1 MKCVSSKSMKLL
13 MAAAIAL
20 PMGVQTVHAASSETS
35 VKTEAPAVNQVTVEK
50 AAMNAFMSKVDQ
62 DYAFSKAY
70 ELSKY
75 KWRTAGSQ
83 AEHQASLYVE
93 KEMRKLGLQDV
104 KKESFEVDS
113 WEFKGGSLTLKDYP
127 RISMPVA
134 SYATKGTP
142 KSGLKADLIYVGK
155 GTQDDY
161 KDIDAKGKI
170 VLLDIDL
177 KNDWWI
183 NYPALQA
190 ELQGA
195 AGVIAIVRDTY
206 GTISRDTLNT
216 FDFTGP
222 DTIPTVNI
230 SVKDGSKLKNIL
242 KKKKSLSV
250 NLKSDNKVTPKGTSY
265 NVVGKIPG
273 KTNTGGIIV
282 GGHLDGYFEGFND
295 NAASI
300 GLMLGVAKA
309 MKDSNYKPE
318 HPIYFVGHA
327 AEEYGAINS
336 YFDWQIGSWNMIN
349 KLHPE
354 WRGNSRLFVN
364 TEFAAIKLKD
374 SDEVNTNDELMGFVQ
389 NYIDRQAPAVNT
401 ATYPKGYKVTGN
413 NSTGSDDYSYSIA
426 GVPTVAN
433 DRSGSDFFTT
443 LYHTQY
449 DTARYGNKEILA
461 DHVKLYGSLMIHAD
475 QISIMPFD
483 FGKKMEAFQQSMDDD
498 ILKSAG
504 IDPAPLR
511 TETGEAKKL
520 ADALYKKMLD
530 INAKQAVSPQQKAAL
545 AKAEKE
551 LLQVFQLTQGDLMK
565 LNWSI
570 APTFAHKEH
579 QKTISLL
586 DQSIAALQQGKG
598 QEALDEYLLSI
609 EDEWY
614 SYHFDKE
621 VIDQVTDSAL
631 HQPDD
636 RLFWG
641 AGKYVKNVD
650 LYDVIQSVKENTKG
664 DYSKEITE
672 LKKIKAEQEAEL
684 RKAVKEE
691 TELMKKIRM
700 KLENV
705 KLE

>member
-1 MKCVSSKSMKLL
+1 MKSNKYMKLVL
-13 MAAAIAL
+13 AAVIAL
-20 PMGVQTVHAASSETS
+20 PFAGQTAHAEEKNAAQEQAE
-35 VKTEAPAVNQVTVEK
+35 KT
-50 AAMNAFMSKVDQ
+50 AMNAFMNKVDQ
-62 DYAFSKAY
+62 EYAFSKAY

-113 WEFKGGSLTLKDYP
+113 WEFKGGNLTFKDYP

-161 KDIDAKGKI
+161 KNIDAKGKI

-222 DTIPTVNI
+222 VTIPTVNI
-230 SVKDGSKLKNIL
+230 SVKDGSKLKNLL

-250 NLKSDNKVTPKGTSY
+250 NLKTDNKVTPKGTSY

-389 NYIDRQAPAVNT
+389 DYIDSKAPAVNT
-401 ATYPKGYKVTGN
+401 ATYPNGYKVTGN

-449 DTARYGNKEILA
+449 DTARYGNKEVLA

-475 QISIMPFD
+475 QIAIMPFD
-483 FGKKMEAFQQSMDDD
+483 FGKKLEGFQQTIDDD
-498 ILKSAG
+498 ILKSAD
-504 IDPAPLR
+504 IDPATLR

-520 ADALYKKMLD
+520 ADSLYKKMLD
-530 INAKQAVSPQQKAAL
+530 INEKQREAATSPQQKAAL

-551 LLQVFQLTQGDLMK
+551 LLQVFQLTQGELMK

-614 SYHFDKE
+614 SYHFDKK

-650 LYDVIQSVKENTKG
+650 LYNVISSVKENTNG
-664 DYSKEITE
+664 DYTKEIAE
-672 LKKIKAEQEAEL
+672 LKKVKAEQEAEL
-684 RKAVKEE
+684 SKAVKEE
-691 TELMKKIRM
+691 TELMRKIRM

-705 KLE
+705 KL